1 MALTWLEICGFRSY
15 AEPQRFDFDGVL
27 TVVDGANSQGKTSTA
42 EAIEFLLTGTTV
54 RRQLL
59 GGAKAEFADCLRNAH
74 IDANARGWGRA
85 GLVGSDGGEHTGERG
100 LVADYTTEDECQS
113 SLTID
118 GAPAADLSS
127 TGIVLAE
134 PPLQAP
140 VLLQHSLSFAL
151 SARPQDRAD

>member
-59 GGAKAEFADCLRNAH
+59 GGAKAEFAECLRNEH
-74 IDANARGWGRA
+74 IDANAPVWVRA
-85 GLVGSDGGEHTGERG
+85 GIVGSDEVGHIVERV
-100 LVADYTTEDECQS
+100 LEADYT
-113 SLTID
+113 
-118 GAPAADLSS
+118 A
-127 TGIVLAE
+127 
-134 PPLQAP
+134 
-140 VLLQHSLSFAL
+140 
-151 SARPQDRAD
+151 

>member
-15 AEPQRFDFDGVL
+15 AASQRFDFDGVL

-74 IDANARGWGRA
+74 IDANAPVWVRA
-85 GLVGSDGGEHTGERG
+85 GFVGADGVEHTVERV
-100 LVADYTTEDECQS
+100 LVADYTAEDECQS
-113 SLTID
+113 RLTID
-118 GAPAADLSS
+118 GVAAADLSAI
-127 TGIVLAE
+127 GIVLSE

-140 VLLQHSLSFAL
+140 VLLQHSLRFAL
-151 SARPQDRAD
+151 SARP